1 MKKTD
6 EHHGIEDD
14 LEHTMKEELVMSE
27 LKLLY
32 AEKRTSLSVL
42 RTGIAI
48 LMLPLSVFTVLVATS
63 RYYNIL
69 DPGTLAFA
77 VPLIVISLLLI
88 IFGGMLILRSLRS
101 TRRCDEKISII
112 RKEDR
117 LANDLLKD

>member
-6 EHHGIEDD
+6 KHYGIEDD
-14 LEHTMKEELVMSE
+14 LEHTMREELVMSE

-117 LANDLLKD
+117 LADDLLEA

>member
-6 EHHGIEDD
+6 GHLGIEGD

-69 DPGTLAFA
+69 EPGTLAFA
-77 VPLIVISLLLI
+77 VPLIAISLLLI

-117 LANDLLKD
+117 LANDLLED